1 MKKTVLVSLFV
12 FISFLAN
19 AQNWKSHPK
28 KPYSG
33 TDSCLVWQDSTKRF
47 YRIKCSEIGGGGSV
61 TDTTKEYR
69 IAQGRGST
77 PFLLYF
83 NGTAWVKNDTSYVPQ
98 SGTNKFSG
106 NLLSNQS
113 FLQVGLGS
121 SNNTLTFADEVF
133 TGIKSASATS
143 ETQISA
149 YSTTN
154 GYADISVYNPL
165 GGLYDRRMVITGTGN
180 NTPDQSFRIQNGLLY
195 YFGNYTSQMTDDRTV
210 PDIGK
215 VKQLISDSV
224 GTVQSTTLADGKI
237 WIGDGTDTAFPR
249 TLSGDVTVSNLG
261 VTSYNGIVPSTK
273 GGAGAVNGILKANG
287 SGVVSAATAGT
298 DYISPLSLQT
308 FDVNDYGATGN
319 GSTDDLTAIN
329 SAITAVVANGGG
341 VLLFRKGT
349 YRVTAPIT
357 ITGSNIIV
365 TTLNKGT
372 SIFLNF
378 TTNAPN
384 FNLIGNNNII
394 SDLKFTGDQV
404 FRSNGHTVYLRGN
417 DNTVTRCTVVGSSCF
432 SVYVGASGTSINTKI
447 HQNHIY
453 NSAADGIHA
462 SVGVTRCDIY
472 DNYIHDVADD
482 GIGIG
487 HEGSASEVNIFS
499 NNIVNTGSRG
509 ITIMGGSRLI
519 NVSSNN
525 ITNTWLGGLY
535 VECYTG
541 SVSLVNITANNVYL
555 AGAYTPP
562 LALNAR
568 GSGVGGGIVVMAGT
582 NGGSYGITSL
592 SISNNNIS
600 SSWNSHIGIGYVNN
614 GSSVFGISSLKV
626 TGNICYGI
634 TNVGA
639 RGAALGTGGGV
650 NAAPSPLSY
659 AGIYVANSFNLDVS
673 NNSINACNQ
682 EVVRIGS
689 TCTGYNT
696 VKNNFCITPN
706 QSGGANYAYYVEAG
720 LSDILD
726 NSVSLNGSTIT
737 GILLNSSQSVSSSN
751 NSSSSI
757 VNYSKYDGSSSGNP
771 SYTALGT
778 GSNIG
783 INQISKGNAS
793 NQSLGNSNTVIG
805 YVAQNT
811 QAGTSA
817 GSSLVVKN
825 NNNTLQADLRINSTT
840 FTTADLLAA
849 NQAYLLTTSNYLGI
863 GSSAASGIFEIITG
877 GTTYSNRRFKIDNGG
892 NICTNSTASVLYR
905 TTNAGSDIAAHFMND
920 PANSL
925 SSGIAYGWSVADGQF
940 YTQGNG
946 TRRIKGAAVVPTS
959 TSATP
964 GSEGMDLVFQ
974 TQTGGAAAAQRLRIG
989 ATAITI
995 SDAVNLVL
1003 NTTTGT
1009 KIGTATTQK
1018 LAFYNSTPIV
1028 QPANT
1033 IAINDVLVN
1042 LGLRASGGSSNF
1054 TSDLK
1059 LDNVGTGFYVKE
1071 GTNATMGTATLAS
1084 GTVTVS
1090 TTKVTANSRI
1100 YLTING
1106 GTLTNVGTPYI
1117 SARSA
1122 GTNFTISSTNVLD
1135 ASNVAWVIV
1144 EPN

>member
-1 MKKTVLVSLFV
+1 MGLSVNPVTGKLDLVGV
-12 FISFLAN
+12 T
-19 AQNWKSHPK
+19 
-28 KPYSG
+28 SG
-33 TDSCLVWQDSTKRF
+33 
-47 YRIKCSEIGGGGSV
+47 GGGGSGTV
-61 TDTTKEYR
+61 TSVAVTTANGVSGTVANSTTTPA
-69 IAQGRGST
+69 ISLTLGAITPSSVNSVVVSGSST
-77 PFLLYF
+77 PTLAVT
-83 NGTAWVKNDTSYVPQ
+83 GTTTV
-98 SGTNKFSG
+98 SGTNTGDQTTISG
-106 NLLSNQS
+106 NAGSATI
-113 FLQVGLGS
+113 LQTSRTIGTITGDATSAGS
-121 SNNTLTFADEVF
+121 SFNGSADNT
-133 TGIKSASATS
+133 
-143 ETQISA
+143 
-149 YSTTN
+149 N
-154 GYADISVYNPL
+154 
-165 GGLYDRRMVITGTGN
+165 VITVTKLNGT
-180 NTPDQSFRIQNGLLY
+180 SLAGL
-195 YFGNYTSQMTDDRTV
+195 
-210 PDIGK
+210 
-215 VKQLISDSV
+215 
-224 GTVQSTTLADGKI
+224 ST
-237 WIGDGTDTAFPR
+237 
-249 TLSGDVTVSNLG
+249 
-261 VTSYNGIVPSTK
+261 
-273 GGAGAVNGILKANG
+273 GILKNTTTT
-287 SGVVSAATAGT
+287 GVPSIAVAGT

-432 SVYVGASGTSINTKI
+432 AVYVGASGSSINTKI

-487 HEGSASEVNIFS
+487 YEGGASEINVFS
-499 NNIVNTGSRG
+499 NNITNTGARG
-509 ITIMGGSRLI
+509 ISIMGASSLV

-525 ITNTWLGGLY
+525 ITNTWLGGIY

-541 SVSLVNITANNVYL
+541 AVSLVNITANNVYL
-555 AGAYTPP
+555 GGSYTPP

-600 SSWNSHIGIGYVNN
+600 ASWNSHIGVGYINN

-639 RGAALGTGGGV
+639 RGAASGSGGGV

-673 NNSINACNQ
+673 NNSMNTCNQ

-706 QSGGANYAYYVEAG
+706 QSTGANYAYYVEAG
-720 LSDILD
+720 LSDISD

-751 NSSSSI
+751 NSSSAI

-778 GSNIG
+778 GSNLG

-805 YVAQNT
+805 FIAQNT

-817 GSSLVVKN
+817 GSALVVKN
-825 NNNTLQADLRINSTT
+825 NDNTLQADLRINSTT

-905 TTNAGSDIAAHFMND
+905 TTNAGSDVAAHFMKD

-925 SSGIAYGWSVADGQF
+925 SSGIGYGWSTADGEF

-946 TRRIKGAAVVPTS
+946 TRRVKGAAIVPTS
-959 TSATP
+959 TSATA

-1028 QPANT
+1028 QVTTGVTAATFAANT
-1033 IAINDVLVN
+1033 SAIANDTATFDGYTIGQVVKALRN
-1042 LGLRASGGSSNF
+1042 LGL
-1054 TSDLK
+1054 
-1059 LDNVGTGFYVKE
+1059 
-1071 GTNATMGTATLAS
+1071 LA
-1084 GTVTVS
+1084 
-1090 TTKVTANSRI
+1090 
-1100 YLTING
+1100 
-1106 GTLTNVGTPYI
+1106 
-1117 SARSA
+1117 
-1122 GTNFTISSTNVLD
+1122 
-1135 ASNVAWVIV
+1135 
-1144 EPN
+1144 